1 MESLNL
7 EITQRPLKSLVP
19 YARNARKH
27 TRQQVQQIAESIKE
41 FGWTVPVLIDTKG
54 GIIAGHGRVLAAE
67 LLGIESVP
75 VIEITHLTPQQKRAY
90 ILADNKLAQNAG
102 WDTALLAVELG
113 DLKAQDYDLALTGF
127 DAGELE
133 SLLGP
138 DLTDGLTDPDD
149 VPELL
154 DEAITQTG
162 DIWTLGTHRLVCGD
176 CTDADTVSALFDGC
190 QAHSLITDPPYGVD
204 YAEKTRALKQHGVS
218 QRTHRDIANDSIK
231 DYRAFFTS
239 FLTLAP
245 LREPNTI
252 YVFMSGKELHSLR
265 LAFDDCRLTWSTYLI
280 WIKNQP
286 VLSRGDYNQQHEF
299 CTVARKKAK
308 GKAKADGGIIA
319 YGWKGR
325 HKFYGSFGSTLLEF
339 PKPQRST
346 LHPTMKP
353 VALISR
359 LITDGTQPGAV
370 VYDPFLGSGTTL
382 IAAEHLKRIC
392 YGCELDLLYCDVAI
406 RRWQQFTGKQATL
419 EGRSFEEVS
428 NARQKTKTNGDEA
441 AGR

>member
-1 MESLNL
+1 MEPLAV
-7 EITQRPLKSLVP
+7 THRPLNSLIP

-27 TRQQVQQIAESIKE
+27 TKDQVRQIADSIRE
-41 FGWTVPVLIDTKG
+41 FGWTVPVLIDAKS
-54 GIIAGHGRVLAAE
+54 GIIAGHGRLLAAE

-90 ILADNKLAQNAG
+90 ILADNKLAHNAG
-102 WDTALLAVELG
+102 WDTALLAAELG
-113 DLKAQDYDLALTGF
+113 DLKAQQYDLALTGF

-138 DLTDGLTDPDD
+138 DVTDGLTDPDD

-154 DEAITQTG
+154 DEATTQTG
-162 DIWTLGTHRLVCGD
+162 DIWTLGSHRLVCGD
-176 CTDADTVSALFDGC
+176 CTNPDTVSALFDGHH
-190 QAHSLITDPPYGVD
+190 ADSLITDPPYGVD
-204 YAEKTRALKQHGVS
+204 YAEKTRALKQHGVK
-218 QRTHRDIANDSIK
+218 QPKHRDIANDNIK
-231 DYRAFFTS
+231 NYRAFFRD
-239 FLTLAP
+239 FLRLAP

-265 LAFDDCRLTWSTYLI
+265 LAFDDCRMTWAAYLI
-280 WIKNQP
+280 WLKNQP

-299 CTVARKKAK
+299 CAVARKKAK
-308 GKAKADGGIIA
+308 VTAKADGGIIA

-325 HKFYGSFGSTLLEF
+325 HKFYGNFGSTLLEF
-339 PKPQRST
+339 PKPHKST

-359 LITDGTQPGAV
+359 LMTDGTAPGAV

-392 YGCELDLLYCDVAI
+392 YGSELDPLYCDVAI
-406 RRWQQFTGKQATL
+406 ARWQEFTGKQAKLGEQTYD
-419 EGRSFEEVS
+419 EVKRERTQA
-428 NARQKTKTNGDEA
+428 NTPGD
-441 AGR
+441 